1 MRIILPLFYG
11 FECFFV
17 FLGHQLNGA
26 LTIGTMDG
34 ANVEMCEEVGSEN
47 MFIFGLRVNQVED
60 LKAKG

>member
-1 MRIILPLFYG
+1 M
-11 FECFFV
+11 FFV